1 MTDHECAPRP
11 KNEIKTLRKIG
22 YTLETSIA
30 DILDNSITA
39 NAKNIKIDI
48 PISDKEEPY
57 VSIIDDG
64 HGMTK
69 EDLIES
75 MRLGCKDPD
84 DEREPG
90 DLGRFGSGMKTA
102 SFSQAK
108 KLVVISKVKGKAA
121 NAAIWDIDRIVRE
134 DKWLLKVI
142 SGKELSEIKQLKVNK
157 KMKSGTQVLWLNIDK
172 YQNLKGSSHGNIEK
186 ELANDINSIRRT
198 IRVYFHRFL
207 KVEQQDRADI
217 SKINI
222 FLNSDDPLKPIDPFM
237 SSYNGYQDSGKETI
251 RDKDGVTLIRIHN
264 VPHPELL
271 SREELDDIGGVEF
284 YNAKQG
290 FYIYRDKRL
299 MIEGDW
305 LNTHAA
311 GILGNRAR
319 VQVDVPSTMDHIWGT
334 DVKKTSFNFPPKV
347 ITKLRTLA
355 RNATNTSKKDYK
367 ARSKSTKKIDDFW
380 EIIEDPR
387 TEKTDYRINSS
398 NSELRAIFSHL
409 DDNQTRN
416 KLAQFLSKLSK
427 NLPLKHILFTM
438 GSKPRDVNRTVPSWK
453 ELLNK
458 LTENQ

>member
-1 MTDHECAPRP
+1 MTDYDCAPRP

-30 DILDNSITA
+30 DILDNSIA
-39 NAKNIKIDI
+39 AKAKNIKIDI
-48 PISDKEEPY
+48 PISDEEDPY
-57 VSIIDDG
+57 VSITDDG
-64 HGMTK
+64 YGMTK
-69 EDLIES
+69 EELREN

-84 DEREPG
+84 DQRKPG

-108 KLVVISKVKGKAA
+108 TLIVISKVKGKAV
-121 NAAIWDIDRIVRE
+121 NAAIVDIDRIVRE
-134 DKWLLKVI
+134 DKWVMSLI
-142 SGKELSEIKQLKVNK
+142 SGKEVSKIEQLKINK
-157 KMKSGTQVLWLNIDK
+157 ETKSGTQVLWLNIDK
-172 YQNLKGSSHGNIEK
+172 YQILKGSSHGNIEK
-186 ELANDINSIRRT
+186 ELIKDINSIRRT

-222 FLNSDDPLKPIDPFM
+222 CLNSDKPLKPIDPFM
-237 SSYNGYQDSGKETI
+237 TSYKGYQDSGNETI
-251 RDKDGVTLIRIHN
+251 RDKDGVTLIKIHN
-264 VPHPELL
+264 VPHPDQLT
-271 SREELDDIGGVEF
+271 RDELDDIGGVEF

-305 LNTHAA
+305 LDTHAS

-334 DVKKTSFNFPPKV
+334 DVKKTNFNFPPKV
-347 ITKLRTLA
+347 ITKLRALA

-367 ARSKSTKKIDDFW
+367 ARSKTTKKIGHFW
-380 EIIEDPR
+380 EIIEDPK
-387 TEKTDYRINSS
+387 TNKTDYRINAS
-398 NSELRAIFSHL
+398 NSKLKDIFL
-409 DDNQTRN
+409 DIDQETRK
-416 KLAQFLSKLSK
+416 KLAMFLSDLSK

-438 GSKPRDVNRTVPSWK
+438 GTKPRNVNKTSLNWK
-453 ELLNK
+453 ELLSK
-458 LTENQ
+458 LSEEE